1 MELAGP
7 SANPFLTK
15 IFKQISKYHP
25 WLNAIRIIFDNDGPG
40 QKMPDELKQELR
52 KVSATDIHQELP
64 FMEGDD

>member
-7 SANPFLTK
+7 SANLFQAK
-15 IFKQISKYHP
+15 IFKQVSKCHP

-40 QKMPDELKQELR
+40 RKMADELEQELR

-64 FMEGDD
+64 FMEGYD